1 MATSTIPTNFVEQS
15 RDFLSTLVE
24 WERSLPSIAWSD
36 LREEA
41 QQGRVALLSVDMIN
55 GFCYEGMLSS
65 LRVQGIIPAVVAAF
79 EGAYAIG
86 VREFV
91 LPQDCHTPDS
101 VEFADFPP
109 HCQAGTS
116 EADAIPELA
125 SLPFANLY
133 QLFPKNS
140 INAFYGTH
148 LGEWLDAHRNLSAVV
163 VVGDCTDLCVYQHA
177 MHLKLYANAYNL
189 KMRVIVP
196 ENAVQTYDMSIETA
210 NALGALPHDGDFM
223 HLIFLY
229 HMQLNGVEV
238 VREIV

>member
-15 RDFLSTLVE
+15 RDFLSALVE

-41 QQGRVALLSVDMIN
+41 QQGRVALISVDMIN
-55 GFCYEGMLSS
+55 GFCHEGVLSS

-91 LPQDCHTPDS
+91 LAQDCHTPDS

-116 EADAIPELA
+116 EAGTIPELA

-133 QLFPKNS
+133 QVVPKNS
-140 INAFYGTH
+140 LNAFHGTH

-163 VVGDCTDLCVYQHA
+163 VVGDCTDLCVHQNA

-210 NALGALPHDGDFM
+210 NALGALPHEGDFM

-229 HMQLNGVEV
+229 HMRLNGVEV

>member
-36 LREEA
+36 LREDA

-79 EGAYAIG
+79 EGAYAVG

-101 VEFADFPP
+101 VEFGDFPP

-116 EADAIPELA
+116 EADTIPELA
-125 SLPFANLY
+125 NLPFVNLY
-133 QLFPKNS
+133 QVVSKNS
-140 INAFYGTH
+140 LNAFHGTD
-148 LGEWLDAHRNLSAVV
+148 LGEWLEARRHFSTAVI
-163 VVGDCTDLCVYQHA
+163 VGDCTDLCVHQMALH
-177 MHLKLYANAYNL
+177 MKLYANAYNL

-196 ENAVQTYDMSIETA
+196 ENAVQTYDVSVETA
-210 NALGALPHDGDFM
+210 NAIGALPHDGDFM

-229 HMQLNGVEV
+229 HMRLNGVEV
-238 VREIV
+238 VREMV

>member
-24 WERSLPSIAWSD
+24 WERSLPSISWSD
-36 LREEA
+36 LREDA

-65 LRVQGIIPAVVAAF
+65 PRVQGIIPAVVAAF

-116 EADAIPELA
+116 EADTIPELA

-163 VVGDCTDLCVYQHA
+163 VVGDCTDFCVYQHA
-177 MHLKLYANAYNL
+177 MHLKLYANTYNL

-210 NALGALPHDGDFM
+210 NALGALPHDGDFL
-223 HLIFLY
+223 HLVFLY
-229 HMQLNGVEV
+229 HMRLNGVEV

>member
-15 RDFLSTLVE
+15 SDFLSALVE
-24 WERSLPSIAWSD
+24 WERSLPSSAWSD
-36 LREEA
+36 LREDA

-55 GFCYEGMLSS
+55 GFCYEGLLSS
-65 LRVQGIIPAVVAAF
+65 LRVQAIIPAVVAAF

-116 EADAIPELA
+116 EAETIPELA

-140 INAFYGTH
+140 
-148 LGEWLDAHRNLSAVV
+148 LDRKS
-163 VVGDCTDLCVYQHA
+163 T
-177 MHLKLYANAYNL
+177 
-189 KMRVIVP
+189 R
-196 ENAVQTYDMSIETA
+196 
-210 NALGALPHDGDFM
+210 
-223 HLIFLY
+223 
-229 HMQLNGVEV
+229 LNSSH
-238 VREIV
+238 

>member
-24 WERSLPSIAWSD
+24 WERSLHSIAWSD
-36 LREEA
+36 LREDA

-79 EGAYAIG
+79 EGAYAVG

-91 LPQDCHTPDS
+91 LAQDCHTPDA

-116 EADAIPELA
+116 EANTIPELA
-125 SLPFANLY
+125 NLPFANLY
-133 QLFPKNS
+133 QVVSKTSL
-140 INAFYGTH
+140 NAFYGTD
-148 LGEWLDAHRNLSAVV
+148 LGEWLESRTHFSAIV
-163 VVGDCTDLCVYQHA
+163 VVGDCTDLC
-177 MHLKLYANAYNL
+177 
-189 KMRVIVP
+189 
-196 ENAVQTYDMSIETA
+196 
-210 NALGALPHDGDFM
+210 
-223 HLIFLY
+223 
-229 HMQLNGVEV
+229 
-238 VREIV
+238 